1 MWHGKQ
7 FSMDGPVRR
16 WLIVVCSVFVKGTGR
31 ERSYNPTMLGRSAR
45 KYLTPQ
51 QELIASQ
58 HFARLLKR
66 WAWNLNQSRSA
77 SQDCQ
82 LT

>member
-1 MWHGKQ
+1 
-7 FSMDGPVRR
+7 MDGPVRR

-58 HFARLLKR
+58 HFARLLEALGLESQPEPQRK
-66 WAWNLNQSRSA
+66 SRLSIDVI
-77 SQDCQ
+77 S
-82 LT
+82 L